1 MTTANAQPRMTYNT
15 DAMAAAPQ
23 LSLATNAQSM
33 AAIDAFRYG
42 FENLGRSGNQE
53 QVL

>member
-1 MTTANAQPRMTYNT
+1 MIVVNAQATMAYNT

-42 FENLGRSGNQE
+42 FENLGRSGNRE